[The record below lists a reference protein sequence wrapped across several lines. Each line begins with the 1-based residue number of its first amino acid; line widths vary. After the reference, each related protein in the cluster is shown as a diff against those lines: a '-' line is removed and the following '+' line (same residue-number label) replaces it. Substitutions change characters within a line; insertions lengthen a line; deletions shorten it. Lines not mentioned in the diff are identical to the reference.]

1 MLVFRPFRLPSHE
14 PLSSSRMIS
23 HLRGQLVESLPN
35 QLIVEVHGVGY
46 KCLVPLS
53 TYDKL
58 AGSTGEVKLLTHLH
72 VTERDHTLF
81 GFATSEERDLFKLLM
96 DRVSGIGPKL
106 ALAVLS
112 GTSVSDFK
120 DHVIRGDVAALS
132 RISGVGKKTAER
144 IVLELKDK
152 VGIVDTWQAA
162 KGGGA
167 DDPSTAAQT
176 DAVLALIALGY
187 KQSEAQKL
195 VGDLVKN
202 SAGEKMTADKLIR
215 DALRGG

>member
-1 MLVFRPFRLPSHE
+1 
-14 PLSSSRMIS
+14 MIAYV
-23 HLRGQLVESLPN
+23 RGSIVESLPN
-35 QLIVEVHGVGY
+35 QVIVDVHGVGY
-46 KCLVPLS
+46 RCLVPLS
-53 TYDKL
+53 TYDRL
-58 AGSTGEVKLLTHLH
+58 AGAQGEVKLLTHLH

-81 GFATSEERDLFKLLM
+81 GFATAEERDLFRLLM

-112 GTSVSDFK
+112 GMSVADFK
-120 DHVIRGDVAALS
+120 DNVIRGDVGALS

-162 KGGGA
+162 KAGGA
-167 DDPSTAAQT
+167 AADPSQAAQA

-187 KQSEAQKL
+187 KQAEAQKA
-195 VGDLVKN
+195 VADLARQA
-202 SAGEKMTADKLIR
+202 AGGTVTADQLIR
-215 DALRGG
+215 DALRAM

>member
-1 MLVFRPFRLPSHE
+1 
-14 PLSSSRMIS
+14 MIAYV
-23 HLRGQLVESLPN
+23 RGPIAEALPN
-35 QLIVEVHGVGY
+35 RITVDVHGVGY
-46 KCLVPLS
+46 QCLVPLS

-72 VTERDHTLF
+72 VTERDHTLY
-81 GFATSEERDLFKLLM
+81 GFATNEERDLFRLLM

-112 GTSVSDFK
+112 GTSVADFK
-120 DHVIRGDVAALS
+120 DNVVRGDVAALS

-152 VGIVDTWQAA
+152 VGIVGAWQAA
-162 KGGGA
+162 KEGA
-167 DDPSTAAQT
+167 GTHDPSQAAQS

-187 KQSEAQKL
+187 KQGEAQKT
-195 VGDLVKN
+195 VQDLVKK
-202 SAGEKMTADKLIR
+202 AGTDADKLSADKLIR
-215 DALRGG
+215 DALRGI

>member
-1 MLVFRPFRLPSHE
+1 
-14 PLSSSRMIS
+14 MIS
-23 HLRGQLVESLPN
+23 YVRGTIAESLPN
-35 QLIVEVHGVGY
+35 QITVDVHGVGY

-58 AGSTGEVKLLTHLH
+58 AGTTGEVKLLTHLH
-72 VTERDHTLF
+72 ITERDHVLF
-81 GFATSEERDLFKLLM
+81 GFATNEERDLFKLLM

-112 GTSVSDFK
+112 GSSVSDFK
-120 DHVIRGDVAALS
+120 DNVIRNDVAALA

-162 KGGGA
+162 KTSGGLA
-167 DDPSTAAQT
+167 PDPSQAAQT
-176 DAVLALIALGY
+176 DAVLGLISLGY
-187 KQSEAQKL
+187 KQGEAQKI
-195 VGDLVKN
+195 VQDLVKK
-202 SAGEKMTADKLIR
+202 AGADAAVITADKLIR
-215 DALRGG
+215 DALRAG

>member
-1 MLVFRPFRLPSHE
+1 
-14 PLSSSRMIS
+14 MIS
-23 HLRGQLVESLPN
+23 HLRGQIVESLPN
-35 QLIVEVHGVGY
+35 QLVVEVHGVGY

-72 VTERDHTLF
+72 VTDRDHTLF
-81 GFATSEERDLFKLLM
+81 GFATGEERDLFRLLM

-112 GTSVSDFK
+112 GTSVPDFK
-120 DHVIRGDVAALS
+120 DNVIRGDVAALS
-132 RISGVGKKTAER
+132 RISGVGKRTAER

-162 KGGGA
+162 KGGSA
-167 DDPSTAAQT
+167 AHDPSAVAQT

-187 KQSEAQKL
+187 KQGEAQKA
-195 VGDLVKN
+195 VTEIARGH
-202 SAGEKMTADKLIR
+202 SGEALGVDRLIR
-215 DALRGG
+215 EALRSL

>member
-1 MLVFRPFRLPSHE
+1 
-14 PLSSSRMIS
+14 MIAYV
-23 HLRGQLVESLPN
+23 RGPIVEALPN
-35 QLIVEVHGVGY
+35 QMTIDVHGVGY

-72 VTERDHTLF
+72 ITERDHVLF
-81 GFATSEERDLFKLLM
+81 GFATGEERDLFKLLM

-112 GTSVSDFK
+112 GSSVNDFK
-120 DHVIRGDVAALS
+120 DNVIRSDVAALS

-162 KGGGA
+162 KGGA
-167 DDPSTAAQT
+167 NANDPSAVAQT
-176 DAVLALIALGY
+176 DAVLALIALGF
-187 KQSEAQKL
+187 KQ
-195 VGDLVKN
+195 GDAHKAVQDAAKR
-202 SAGEKMTADKLIR
+202 APDGITTDKLIR
-215 DALRGG
+215 EALRELR

>member
-1 MLVFRPFRLPSHE
+1 
-14 PLSSSRMIS
+14 MIS
-23 HLRGQLVESLPN
+23 HLRGQIVESLPN
-35 QLIVEVHGVGY
+35 QLVVEVHGVGY

-58 AGSTGEVKLLTHLH
+58 SGSTGEVKLLTHLH
-72 VTERDHTLF
+72 VTDRDHTLF
-81 GFATSEERDLFKLLM
+81 GFATSEERDLFRLLM

-120 DHVIRGDVAALS
+120 DNVIRGDVAALS

-144 IVLELKDK
+144 IVFELKDK

-162 KGGGA
+162 KGGAAAG
-167 DDPSTAAQT
+167 DPAAAAQT

-187 KQSEAQKL
+187 KQAEAQKA
-195 VGDLVKN
+195 VTEIARGR
-202 SAGEKMTADKLIR
+202 SGETMSTDRLIR
-215 DALRGG
+215 EALRSL

>member
-1 MLVFRPFRLPSHE
+1 
-14 PLSSSRMIS
+14 MIAYV
-23 HLRGQLVESLPN
+23 RGPIVEALPN
-35 QLIVEVHGVGY
+35 QMTVDVHGVGY
-46 KCLVPLS
+46 RCLVPLS

-58 AGSTGEVKLLTHLH
+58 AGSSGEVKLLTHLH

-81 GFATSEERDLFKLLM
+81 GFATDEERNLFRLLM

-112 GTSVSDFK
+112 GTSVADFK
-120 DHVIRGDVAALS
+120 DSVIRGDVAALS

-152 VGIVDTWQAA
+152 VGIVETWQAA
-162 KGGGA
+162 KGGA
-167 DDPSTAAQT
+167 AAHDPAQAVQT

-187 KQSEAQKL
+187 KQSEAQKA
-195 VGDLVKN
+195 VQELVKKTGAD
-202 SAGEKMTADKLIR
+202 AGKVTTDQLIR
-215 DALRGG
+215 DALRAL